1 MIPPRE
7 WQDSNEKWFMQY
19 VSHSNASRDDV
30 MKLKELLDEALEY
43 RQARTEGICPIRE
56 ELFSQTFDEIIR
68 QAAINCPERG
78 LLLMRVRDQHKM
90 TLAAYQ
96 TLYQSS
102 VKFGMKKQLEA
113 EEGMD
118 ELEEV
123 VRELQKEK

>member
-1 MIPPRE
+1 
-7 WQDSNEKWFMQY
+7 MQY

-56 ELFSQTFDEIIR
+56 QLFSQTFDQIIR

-78 LLLMRVRDQHKM
+78 LLLMRVRDEHKM

-102 VKFGMKKQLEA
+102 VKFGMKKQL
-113 EEGMD
+113 
-118 ELEEV
+118 
-123 VRELQKEK
+123 